1 MPGLTSTLPYRSIIT
16 NSPDAYLWKLLAAH
30 DLCEAVQS
38 LRVQLGSVVCLSQVD
53 SNCISQI

>member
-1 MPGLTSTLPYRSIIT
+1 MILAATLPYRSIIT
-16 NSPDAYLWKLLAAH
+16 NNPNAHLWKLLAAH

-38 LRVQLGSVVCLSQVD
+38 LRVELGSMVCLSQVD